1 MLVRLADLNIRIENR
16 YPFLE
21 DMCRA
26 YKVSEGAEDFT
37 VAVSDAEILAEDAGR
52 TAPGYAE
59 SLAVY
64 RKIAEKILLYDGF
77 LMHGA
82 TLETA
87 GHGIS
92 FLAKSG
98 VGKTTHMALWKKLL
112 GDKMQVINGDKPLI
126 RFRDGVPFAYGTPWA
141 GKEGLQTN
149 TCAPLKAVC
158 FLSRGEH
165 NEAVPCRKEDAFMQ
179 LLPQIYT
186 PKDGEKMGVLLEKI
200 GQFIESVSFFSV
212 RCTMTSE
219 AAKTVHRAIFK

>member
-1 MLVRLADLNIRIENR
+1 MLVRLADLNIRIENK
-16 YPFLE
+16 YPYLE

-26 YKVSEGAEDFT
+26 YTVSEGEEDFT

-64 RKIAEKILLYDGF
+64 RKIAEGILLYDGF

-82 TLETA
+82 TIETE
-87 GHGIS
+87 GQGIA

-126 RFRDGVPFAYGTPWA
+126 RLKDGVPYVYGTPWA

-149 TCAPLKAVC
+149 TCAPLKAIC
-158 FLSRGEH
+158 FLSRGEK
-165 NEAVPCRKEDAFMQ
+165 NEVVPCRKEDAFIR

-186 PKDGEKMGVLLEKI
+186 PKDGLKMGILLEKI
-200 GQFIESVSFFSV
+200 GQLIENVSFFSV
-212 RCTMTSE
+212 RCTMEAE
-219 AAKTVHRAIFK
+219 AAGTVYRAIFK